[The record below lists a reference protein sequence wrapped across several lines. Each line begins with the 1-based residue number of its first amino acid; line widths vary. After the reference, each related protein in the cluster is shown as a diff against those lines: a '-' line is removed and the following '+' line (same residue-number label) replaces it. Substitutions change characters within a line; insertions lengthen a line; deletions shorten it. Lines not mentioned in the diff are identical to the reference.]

1 MKRTQMMKGM
11 KKKMMNNMKIKI
23 DYCRFDIFFIKMT
36 QPSNSP
42 MPPAFMTQAGY
53 ERALEQFELDRQRWK
68 RVEEKMKRQH
78 EEMVADWK
86 RKDEEYAQVIS
97 ETNEKIDRDHAE
109 IKKYSQQE
117 IDEAVRQIRIDRLK
131 NLLNPYVY

>member
-1 MKRTQMMKGM
+1 MSQT
-11 KKKMMNNMKIKI
+11 
-23 DYCRFDIFFIKMT
+23 
-36 QPSNSP
+36 PNSQIS
-42 MPPAFMTQAGY
+42 PAFMTHAGY

-86 RKDEEYAQVIS
+86 RKDEEYAQATSDTINES
-97 ETNEKIDRDHAE
+97 NQSTEKIDNAE

-117 IDEAVRQIRIDRLK
+117 IDEAVRQIRIERLK
-131 NLLNPYVY
+131 ILLNPYVY

>member
-1 MKRTQMMKGM
+1 M
-11 KKKMMNNMKIKI
+11 
-23 DYCRFDIFFIKMT
+23 
-36 QPSNSP
+36 SNSP
-42 MPPAFMTQAGY
+42 MTPAFMTQTGY

-68 RVEEKMKRQH
+68 KVEEKMKKQH

-86 RKDEEYAQVIS
+86 RKDEEYAQSTSWTIN
-97 ETNEKIDRDHAE
+97 EPNEKIQKDHAE

-117 IDEAVRQIRIDRLK
+117 IDEAVRQIRIERLK